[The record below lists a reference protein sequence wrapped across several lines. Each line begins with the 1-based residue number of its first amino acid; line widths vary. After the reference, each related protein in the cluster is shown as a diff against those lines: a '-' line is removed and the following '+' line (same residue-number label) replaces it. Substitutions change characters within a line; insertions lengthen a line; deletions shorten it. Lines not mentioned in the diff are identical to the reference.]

1 MIHWITDDWRL
12 KVLALVLAVLML
24 GAVAFAQNPAT
35 TNTLAIPLTVQYA
48 NNNIVVINPPGK
60 VNVTFYGGSDVI
72 KNATVDNFKATVDT
86 THATPGPAVK
96 LNISVT
102 PTIPVNIQPP
112 APIIV
117 HIDTIKAV
125 DLPVQVIAHG
135 ASGWAVTASTANPA
149 TVHFT
154 GPSSWTDHLTAAV
167 VIPAAISS
175 SQAAFLNQPISLQ
188 NSSGALSLIPC
199 STVPC
204 ASIDSSSASV
214 TVTAQTGSTSST
226 VPLIDAPPAQGP
238 PAGYRITAVS
248 ISPSTI
254 NITGDPAVLAK
265 IQRITLPALDLSNS
279 TSTTKFS
286 VNIPLPDGVS
296 LIGPTSQATITYTIQ
311 KNPNVSPS
319 P

>member
-1 MIHWITDDWRL
+1 MSGWITDDWRL

-35 TNTLAIPLTVQYA
+35 TRTLAIPLTVQYT
-48 NNNIVVINPPGK
+48 NNNIVVINPPDK
-60 VNVTFYGGSDVI
+60 VNVTFFGGSDAI
-72 KNATVDNFKATVDT
+72 TNATIQNFKASVDT

-96 LNISVT
+96 LSISVT
-102 PTIPVNIQPP
+102 STLPVNIQQP

-199 STVPC
+199 ATVPC
-204 ASIDSSSASV
+204 AAIDSSSASV
-214 TVTAQTGSTSST
+214 TITAQTGSTSST

-248 ISPSTI
+248 ITPATI

-265 IQRITLPALDLSNS
+265 IQRITLPAMDLSSSKS
-279 TSTTKFS
+279 TATFN

-296 LIGPTSQATITYTIQ
+296 LIGPTSQAKIVYTIE
-311 KNPNVSPS
+311 KNPNVTPS